1 MTKKTTTRQAQPQ
14 PVDGPVTKDAKSP
27 VITHFTPEER
37 AAIGRTAR
45 AKTPRESHAAW
56 DGAFRPAR
64 SHRASGGAGANP
76 GG

>member
-14 PVDGPVTKDAKSP
+14 PVDGPVTKDAKPP
-27 VITHFTPEER
+27 VITHLTPDER

-56 DGAFRPAR
+56 TAPAERPDPIELLEEQAR
-64 SHRASGGAGANP
+64 KP
-76 GG
+76 GR